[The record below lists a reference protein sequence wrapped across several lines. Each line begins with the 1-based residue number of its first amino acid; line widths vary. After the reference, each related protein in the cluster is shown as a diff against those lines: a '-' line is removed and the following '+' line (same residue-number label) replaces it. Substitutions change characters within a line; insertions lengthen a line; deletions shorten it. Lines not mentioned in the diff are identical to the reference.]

1 MNEQFEVWMYFGE
14 ASDRVVAALGASK
27 SYPERLS
34 WSLLVVLLI
43 HLNEYKLQHLPRNDA
58 FAEKRR
64 ICRVF
69 CDVHVSFQ
77 SRIWTTWCK
86 ITSVLG
92 L

>member
-64 ICRVF
+64 ICRETAHLPCFLRCACVF
-69 CDVHVSFQ
+69 SKQNMDNLV
-77 SRIWTTWCK
+77 
-86 ITSVLG
+86 
-92 L
+92 